1 MATRS
6 DEGTVQIAPFFDI
19 GRSWDTDTDTVEAEM
34 LYSIGLGVRW
44 DPTRNIH
51 AELYRG
57 EVLTALTPVEN
68 PSDDLQD
75 ARIHFQVLARL
86 F

>member
-1 MATRS
+1 MPSLITHVRGGLNLPRGRCPISYMTTRS

-19 GRSWDTDTDTVEAEM
+19 GRRWDTDTDTLEAEM

-51 AELYRG
+51 AELY
-57 EVLTALTPVEN
+57 
-68 PSDDLQD
+68 
-75 ARIHFQVLARL
+75 
-86 F
+86 